1 MEGLTLMKSWMRLKY
16 HLEVAM
22 PLTIAVFAAV
32 LAINDLFAGKYGS
45 DEIKVSN
52 MRNNSYQ
59 WYQSKGIKST
69 IVEGQV
75 DLLQVLLGSGSIAA
89 DKRED
94 MQKLVGQLQAKVRKY
109 EKEKT
114 EILMGSRQI
123 PQDQWI
129 QPTDGKLGLIVGA
142 KEYDSYLES
151 LGGAGNFFDIA
162 SMLFQLCL
170 VTGSVGIIISR
181 PAIKWA
187 VFQVTVATGVIG
199 LFLSAGGLW
208 LATQITV

>member
-1 MEGLTLMKSWMRLKY
+1 MEGLTLMKSWMRLKQ

-22 PLTIAVFAAV
+22 PLTIAIFAAI

-45 DEIKVSN
+45 DEITISN

-94 MQKLVGQLQAKVRKY
+94 MQKLVSQLQAKVRKY

-123 PQDQWI
+123 PEDQWI

-142 KEYDSYLES
+142 KEYDAYMEI
-151 LGGAGNFFDIA
+151 LGSAGNYFDIA

-181 PAIKWA
+181 PTMKWTF
-187 VFQVTVATGVIG
+187 FQLTMFTGVVGIFLSVSGIWVATRFTI
-199 LFLSAGGLW
+199 
-208 LATQITV
+208 

>member
-1 MEGLTLMKSWMRLKY
+1 MRLKEN
-16 HLEVAM
+16 LELAL
-22 PLTIAVFAAV
+22 PLTIAIFAAV
-32 LAINDLFAGKYGS
+32 LAINDLFAGKYGA

-52 MRNNSYQ
+52 LRNNSYQ

-75 DLLQVLLGSGSIAA
+75 DMLQVLLGSGSIAA

-94 MQKLVGQLQAKVRKY
+94 MQRLVTQLKDKVRKY

-114 EILMGSRQI
+114 EILMGSKQLNA
-123 PQDQWI
+123 DQWV

-142 KEYDSYLES
+142 KEYDAFLEA
-151 LGGAGNFFDIA
+151 LDGAGNYFDIA

-170 VTGSVGIIISR
+170 VTGSVGLIISR
-181 PAIKWA
+181 PHMKWT
-187 VFQVTVATGVIG
+187 FFRVTISTGLVGI
-199 LFLSAGGLW
+199 FLSINGLW
-208 LATQITV
+208 LATRIAV

>member
-22 PLTIAVFAAV
+22 PLTIAIFAAV

-89 DKRED
+89 EKRED

-123 PQDQWI
+123 PEDQWI
-129 QPTDGKLGLIVGA
+129 QPTDGKLGQIVGA
-142 KEYDSYLES
+142 KEYDGYLES
-151 LGGAGNFFDIA
+151 LDSAGNFFDIA

-181 PAIKWA
+181 PGMKWA
-187 VFQVTVATGVIG
+187 FFQVTVFTGVVG
-199 LFLSAGGLW
+199 LFLSAGGIW
-208 LATQITV
+208 VATQVAI

>member
-1 MEGLTLMKSWMRLKY
+1 MKSWMRLKSN
-16 HLEVAM
+16 LEVAM
-22 PLTIAVFAAV
+22 PLTIAIFAAI

-94 MQKLVGQLQAKVRKY
+94 MEKLVGQLQSKVRKY

-114 EILMGSRQI
+114 EILLGSKQL
-123 PQDQWI
+123 PEDQWI

-142 KEYDSYLES
+142 KEFDTYLES
-151 LGGAGNFFDIA
+151 LDSAGNFFDIA

-170 VTGSVGIIISR
+170 VTGSVGIIITR
-181 PAIKWA
+181 PAMKWTF
-187 VFQVTVATGVIG
+187 FQVTLFTGLTGI
-199 LFLSAGGLW
+199 FLSAGGIW
-208 LATQITV
+208 LASQVSA

>member
-22 PLTIAVFAAV
+22 PLTIAIFAAV

-114 EILMGSRQI
+114 EILVGSRQI

-142 KEYDSYLES
+142 KEYDGFLES
-151 LGGAGNFFDIA
+151 LDSAGNFFDIA

-181 PAIKWA
+181 PAMKWA
-187 VFQVTVATGVIG
+187 FFQVTVFTGAVG
-199 LFLSAGGLW
+199 LFLSASGLW
-208 LATQITV
+208 LATQIAV

>member
-1 MEGLTLMKSWMRLKY
+1 MKSWMRLKY
-16 HLEVAM
+16 NLEIAM
-22 PLTIAVFAAV
+22 PLTIAIFAAI

-75 DLLQVLLGSGSIAA
+75 DLLQVLLASGSIAT
-89 DKRED
+89 DKHAD
-94 MQKLVGQLQAKVRKY
+94 MQKLVEQLQAKVRKY

-114 EILMGSRQI
+114 EILMGSKQL
-123 PQDQWI
+123 PEDQWI
-129 QPTDGKLGLIVGA
+129 QPTDGRLGLIVGA
-142 KEYDSYLES
+142 KEYDGVLEA

-181 PAIKWA
+181 PGIKWTF
-187 VFQVTVATGVIG
+187 FQVTVFTGLIG
-199 LFLSAGGLW
+199 IFLSSGGLW
-208 LATQITV
+208 LATRIAV

>member
-1 MEGLTLMKSWMRLKY
+1 MKSWTRLKF

-22 PLTIAVFAAV
+22 PLTIAIFAAV

-45 DEIKVSN
+45 DEIKISN

-94 MQKLVGQLQAKVRKY
+94 MEKLVAQLQAKVRKY

-114 EILMGSRQI
+114 EILVGSKQL
-123 PQDQWI
+123 PEDQWI
-129 QPTDGKLGLIVGA
+129 QPTDGRLGLIIGA
-142 KEYDSYLES
+142 KEYDGFLEAFDS
-151 LGGAGNFFDIA
+151 AGNFFDIA

-170 VTGSVGIIISR
+170 VTGSVGLIINR
-181 PAIKWA
+181 PAMKWTF
-187 VFQVTVATGVIG
+187 FQVTIVTGLVG
-199 LFLSAGGLW
+199 LFLSGGGIW
-208 LATQITV
+208 VATRITI

>member
-1 MEGLTLMKSWMRLKY
+1 MKSWMRLKY

-94 MQKLVGQLQAKVRKY
+94 MQKLVGQLQAKVQKY

-129 QPTDGKLGLIVGA
+129 QPTDGKLGQIVGA
-142 KEYDSYLES
+142 KEYDGNLES
-151 LGGAGNFFDIA
+151 LDSAGNFFDIA
-162 SMLFQLCL
+162 SMLFQLCI

-181 PAIKWA
+181 LGMKWA
-187 VFQVTVATGVIG
+187 FFQVTVFTGVVG

-208 LATQITV
+208 VATQVTI

>member
-1 MEGLTLMKSWMRLKY
+1 MKSWMRLKY

-22 PLTIAVFAAV
+22 PLTIAIFAAV

-129 QPTDGKLGLIVGA
+129 QPTDGKLGQIVGA
-142 KEYDSYLES
+142 KEYDGYLEALDS
-151 LGGAGNFFDIA
+151 AGNFFDIA

-181 PAIKWA
+181 PAMKWA
-187 VFQVTVATGVIG
+187 FFQVTVFTGVVG

-208 LATQITV
+208 VATQVVV

>member
-22 PLTIAVFAAV
+22 PLTIAIFAAV

-89 DKRED
+89 EKRED

-123 PQDQWI
+123 PEDQWI
-129 QPTDGKLGLIVGA
+129 QPTDGKLGQIVGA
-142 KEYDSYLES
+142 KEYDGYLES
-151 LGGAGNFFDIA
+151 LDSAGNFFDIA

-181 PAIKWA
+181 PGMKWA
-187 VFQVTVATGVIG
+187 FFQVTVFTGVVG
-199 LFLSAGGLW
+199 LFLSAGGILV
-208 LATQITV
+208 ATQVAI

>member
-1 MEGLTLMKSWMRLKY
+1 MKFWMRLRF

-22 PLTIAVFAAV
+22 PLTIAIFAAV

-94 MQKLVGQLQAKVRKY
+94 MQKLVEQLQAKVRKY

-114 EILMGSRQI
+114 EILMGSRQL
-123 PQDQWI
+123 PEDQWI

-142 KEYDSYLES
+142 KEYDGYLES
-151 LGGAGNFFDIA
+151 LDSAGNFFDIA

-181 PAIKWA
+181 PGMKWA
-187 VFQVTVATGVIG
+187 FFQLTVFTGVVG

-208 LATQITV
+208 VAAQVSS

>member
-1 MEGLTLMKSWMRLKY
+1 MEGLALMKSWMRLKLN
-16 HLEVAM
+16 LEVAM
-22 PLTIAVFAAV
+22 PLTIAIFAAI

-89 DKRED
+89 EKRED
-94 MQKLVGQLQAKVRKY
+94 MEKLVSQLQAKVRKY

-114 EILMGSRQI
+114 EILLGSKQI
-123 PQDQWI
+123 PEDQWI

-151 LGGAGNFFDIA
+151 LDSAGGFFDIA

-170 VTGSVGIIISR
+170 VTGSVGIMITR
-181 PAIKWA
+181 PTIKWTF
-187 VFQVTVATGVIG
+187 FQVTIFTGLVG

-208 LATQITV
+208 AASQVAV

>member
-1 MEGLTLMKSWMRLKY
+1 MEGLALMKSWSRLKL
-16 HLEVAM
+16 HLEVAL
-22 PLTIAVFAAV
+22 PLTIAIFAAV

-94 MQKLVGQLQAKVRKY
+94 MEKLVGQLQAKVRKY

-114 EILMGSRQI
+114 EILLGSKNL
-123 PQDQWI
+123 PEDQWI
-129 QPTDGKLGLIVGA
+129 QPTDGRLGLIVGA
-142 KEYDSYLES
+142 KEYDTFLES
-151 LGGAGNFFDIA
+151 LDGAGNFFDIA

-181 PAIKWA
+181 PSMKWA
-187 VFQVTVATGVIG
+187 FFQVTIFTGLVGLCLSGGGIWVATRI
-199 LFLSAGGLW
+199 A
-208 LATQITV
+208 I

>member
-1 MEGLTLMKSWMRLKY
+1 MEGLALMKSLMRLKY
-16 HLEVAM
+16 NLEIAM
-22 PLTIAVFAAV
+22 PLTIAIFAAV

-45 DEIKVSN
+45 DAIKVSN

-75 DLLQVLLGSGSIAA
+75 DLLQVLLSSGSIATE
-89 DKRED
+89 KRED
-94 MQKLVGQLQAKVRKY
+94 MQNLVDQLQNKVRKY

-114 EILMGSRQI
+114 EILVGSKQL
-123 PQDQWI
+123 PEDQWI
-129 QPTDGKLGLIVGA
+129 QPTDGKLGLIIGA
-142 KEYDSYLES
+142 KEYDGYLET
-151 LGGAGNFFDIA
+151 LDGAGNFFDVA

-181 PAIKWA
+181 PAMKWIFFQLT
-187 VFQVTVATGVIG
+187 VFAGLVGIFLSGSGIWVATRMI
-199 LFLSAGGLW
+199 
-208 LATQITV
+208 I

>member
-1 MEGLTLMKSWMRLKY
+1 MIKSWMRLKY
-16 HLEVAM
+16 HLEIAM
-22 PLTIAVFAAV
+22 PLTIAIFAAI

-94 MQKLVGQLQAKVRKY
+94 MQKLVEQLQAKVRKY

-114 EILMGSRQI
+114 EILMGSRQL
-123 PQDQWI
+123 PADQWI

-142 KEYDSYLES
+142 KEYDSYLDM
-151 LGGAGNFFDIA
+151 LGSAANFFDIA

-181 PAIKWA
+181 PAMKWA
-187 VFQVTVATGVIG
+187 FFQVTVFTGAVG

-208 LATQITV
+208 VATQVVV

>member
-1 MEGLTLMKSWMRLKY
+1 MKSWVRLKSK
-16 HLEVAM
+16 LEVAM
-22 PLTIAVFAAV
+22 PLSIAIFAAV

-45 DEIKVSN
+45 DEIKLSN

-75 DLLQVLLGSGSIAA
+75 DLLQVLLASGSIAA
-89 DKRED
+89 DKNED
-94 MQKLVGQLQAKVRKY
+94 MQKLVGQLQGKVRKY

-114 EILMGSRQI
+114 EILVGSRQL
-123 PQDQWI
+123 PQDLWV

-142 KEYDSYLES
+142 KEYDGYLES
-151 LGGAGNFFDIA
+151 LDSAGNFFDIA

-170 VTGSVGIIISR
+170 VTGSVGIMISR
-181 PAIKWA
+181 PTMKWNF
-187 VFQVTVATGVIG
+187 FQVTVFAGIVGI
-199 LFLSAGGLW
+199 FLSLSGIW
-208 LATQITV
+208 TATQVVM